1 METNFD
7 RRKSLQELEQDDWG
21 EPVYTS
27 HLVQTCH
34 RLRHVPLEDFATEDL
49 RIMIGQQFSLL
60 YLVPLALEKLEENP
74 LAEGDFYPGDLL
86 KVVLAIPEEFW
97 GVHPDMRN
105 ALRRVFV
112 KTKELL
118 ETVEEDDARTI
129 RETLAEAPDS
139 LDE

>member
-1 METNFD
+1 MKTDFD

-21 EPVYTS
+21 KPEYSS

-49 RIMIGQQFSLL
+49 RIMIGQQFSLPF
-60 YLVPLALEKLEENP
+60 LVPLALEKLEENP
-74 LAEGDFYPGDLL
+74 LVEGDYYPGDLL
-86 KVVLAIPEEFW
+86 KVVLRVPEEFW
-97 GVHPDMRN
+97 GVHPDLRN
-105 ALRRVFV
+105 ALRRIFV

-118 ETVEEDDARTI
+118 LSVEEDDARLI
-129 RETLAEAPDS
+129 RETLAKAPDS